1 MRLSLITLFAAAT
14 LSGCGFSLADRS
26 ISGAAIGAAG
36 TALIGGH
43 VVTGAAVGAAVGAL
57 TNAETI
63 DLGDPLF

>member
-1 MRLSLITLFAAAT
+1 MRYTLLTLMAT
-14 LSGCGFSLADRS
+14 TLLSGCGFSLADRS

-57 TNAETI
+57 TNSETI